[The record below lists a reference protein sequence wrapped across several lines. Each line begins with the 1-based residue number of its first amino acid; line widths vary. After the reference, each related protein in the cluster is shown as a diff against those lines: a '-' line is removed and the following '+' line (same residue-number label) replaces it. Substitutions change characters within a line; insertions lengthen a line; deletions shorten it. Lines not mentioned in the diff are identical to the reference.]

1 MTLHEITIKEYKNM
15 LYNEL
20 DTSEIDNLISNV
32 LSETKTFNDVIL
44 AKYKQLMKLEY
55 SMMIAELKKQKT
67 NQIQNKINIAISELK
82 SMIPVQADEQTDK
95 VSPIETFI
103 DWQINI
109 EKYLGYQLDEAVTT
123 MYKFCMITNKMSTE
137 INEYER
143 SRKSHK

>member
-32 LSETKTFNDVIL
+32 LSETKTYNDVIL

-123 MYKFCMITNKMSTE
+123 MYKFCMITNKMSKE

>member
-32 LSETKTFNDVIL
+32 LSETKTYNDVIL

>member
-67 NQIQNKINIAISELK
+67 NQIQNKINIAISELN

-109 EKYLGYQLDEAVTT
+109 EKYLGYQLDEACTT

>member
-32 LSETKTFNDVIL
+32 LSETKKSNDVIL

>member
-32 LSETKTFNDVIL
+32 LSETKRTNDVIL

>member
-32 LSETKTFNDVIL
+32 LSETKAFNDVIL

-55 SMMIAELKKQKT
+55 SRMIAELKKQKT

>member
-32 LSETKTFNDVIL
+32 LSETKRSNDVIL

>member
-32 LSETKTFNDVIL
+32 LSETKTYNDVIL

-82 SMIPVQADEQTDK
+82 SMIPVQADKQTNK

>member
-32 LSETKTFNDVIL
+32 LSETKKYNDVIL

-95 VSPIETFI
+95 VSPIEIFI

>member
-32 LSETKTFNDVIL
+32 LSETKKYNDVIL

>member
-32 LSETKTFNDVIL
+32 LSETKRYNDVIL

>member
-20 DTSEIDNLISNV
+20 DTSEIDDLISNV

>member
-32 LSETKTFNDVIL
+32 LSETKRSNDVIL

-82 SMIPVQADEQTDK
+82 SMIPAQADEQTDK

>member
-1 MTLHEITIKEYKNM
+1 MTLHEITIKEYKNL

-32 LSETKTFNDVIL
+32 LSETKAFNDVIL

>member
-32 LSETKTFNDVIL
+32 LSETKKSNDVIL

-55 SMMIAELKKQKT
+55 SRMIAVLKKQKT
-67 NQIQNKINIAISELK
+67 NQIQNKINIAISELN
-82 SMIPVQADEQTDK
+82 SMIPAHTDKQTDK

>member
-32 LSETKTFNDVIL
+32 LSETKAFNDVIL